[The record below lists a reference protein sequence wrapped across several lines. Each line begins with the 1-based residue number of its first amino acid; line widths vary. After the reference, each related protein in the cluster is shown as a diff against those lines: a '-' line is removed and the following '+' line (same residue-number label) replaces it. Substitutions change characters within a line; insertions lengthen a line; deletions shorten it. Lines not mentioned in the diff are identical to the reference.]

1 MIKNKLLDEL
11 FIVDAG
17 RTAIGGKLKSLKEM
31 SVAGLAACVME
42 GLLRRTNLLH
52 DKQAVLKGPVD
63 RVILGN
69 TVSAGTGQNLA
80 RQAVFLSGL
89 PMTIPAFTVN
99 SVCASGLQA
108 VISGI
113 QSIVTGESGVVF
125 AGGTESASQ
134 CPSFTR
140 KGTKDEKKGEAQDL
154 IDSLVFDGLECQ
166 MSGKHMG
173 ELAEYIA
180 EEFKITRPMQD
191 QYALGSHVK
200 ACRAQEENK
209 FDGEIITVKTGD
221 NSFFSK
227 DEKPR
232 KNASLEKLMSLPPA
246 FKASGTV
253 TAGNASMPAD
263 GAAVFL
269 LASADAVKKYN
280 LMPRARILGYASV
293 AVEPQL
299 TFTAA
304 IPATEECLRHSR
316 LALKDVDLFEICES
330 FAAQAILT
338 QRKLDIPEE
347 KMNIFGGDVALGHPL
362 GASGARALTTLFYAL
377 KSKNKK
383 RGLVS
388 ICFGSGGAV
397 SLAIERTG

>member
-1 MIKNKLLDEL
+1 MIKNTLLDEL

-17 RTAIGGKLKSLKEM
+17 RTAIGGKHKSLKEV
-31 SVAGLAACVME
+31 SAAQLAGCVME
-42 GLLRRTNLLH
+42 GLLRRTNLLN
-52 DKQAVLKGPVD
+52 DKHAASKGPVD

-89 PMTIPAFTVN
+89 PMTVPAFTVN

-113 QSIVTGESGVVF
+113 QSIVTEESGVIL

-134 CPSFTR
+134 CPSFSR
-140 KGTKDEKKGEAQDL
+140 KGTKDEKEGDAQDL
-154 IDSLVFDGLECQ
+154 IDSLIYDGLECQ

-180 EEFKITRPMQD
+180 EEFKITRQMQD

-209 FDGEIITVKTGD
+209 FEGEIITVKTSD
-221 NSFFSK
+221 NKFFSK

-232 KNASLEKLMSLPPA
+232 KNASLEKLMNLPPA
-246 FKASGTV
+246 FKEGGTV

-269 LASADAVKKYN
+269 LASADAVREYH
-280 LMPRARILGYASV
+280 LTPRARILGYASV
-293 AVEPQL
+293 AVDPQL

-304 IPATEECLRHSR
+304 VPATTECLRHSG
-316 LALKDVDLFEICES
+316 LTLKEIDLFEICES
-330 FAAQAILT
+330 FSAQAILT

-377 KSKNKK
+377 KSQNKK

-388 ICFGSGGAV
+388 VCFGSGGAV
-397 SLAIERTG
+397 SVAIERIG